1 LTAPESEL
9 HALEGSPALGVAAMC
24 WRLPFPLRAMSTA
37 PVGGGVG
44 ARSWV
49 LNVQVPSDYARR
61 DLGAHVAEVAGALG
75 LSGAGVGVGMLT
87 AAPVAGAATAEED
100 GVRVETTVGL
110 RWPVWAAA
118 PADAPQSDTGIGTG
132 TGTGTVPEP
141 VGARTVGPGTI
152 NVVAFVPVPHS
163 DAALANL
170 LCTVTEAKVQALLDG
185 GVPGTGTASDAV
197 TVLCPAEGVGPA
209 EPFGG
214 PRSLYGAKVARC
226 LYRAIRQGA
235 GTEAAEEWR
244 T

>member
-9 HALEGSPALGVAAMC
+9 HAFEGAPALGVAAMC

-75 LSGAGVGVGMLT
+75 LS
-87 AAPVAGAATAEED
+87 ED

>member
-9 HALEGSPALGVAAMC
+9 HAFEGAPALGVAAMC

-49 LNVQVPSDYARR
+49 LNVQVPSDYARQ
-61 DLGAHVAEVAGALG
+61 DLGAHVAEVAAALG
-75 LSGAGVGVGMLT
+75 LSGSGVGMLT
-87 AAPVAGAATAEED
+87 AAPVASATAAEED

-118 PADAPQSDTGIGTG
+118 PANEHEQERE
-132 TGTGTVPEP
+132 PEP
-141 VGARTVGPGTI
+141 VGARAIGPGTI
-152 NVVAFVPVPHS
+152 NVVAFVPVPHT

-197 TVLCPAEGVGPA
+197 TVLCPTEGVTSATPA
-209 EPFGG
+209 QPFGG
-214 PRSLYGAKVARC
+214 PRSQYGARVARC
-226 LYRAIRQGA
+226 VYRAICTGTGTGA
-235 GTEAAEEWR
+235 VGEPR